1 VIESEISTD
10 RTFTL
15 EKLQRFGFRRFV
27 IANGVTVDTD
37 IPTPDEMESAYE
49 SAPRVAGEIVQMRA
63 IECSLGLFAH
73 TGVRG
78 FETFL
83 KPNAAGRSYL
93 VAPIFGQHNRARRII
108 DLFFFAGPGI
118 DGKWCGPR
126 GQADYWALATGRGA
140 IVNGGELSKAW
151 TPESPLQ
158 VHTSPFVWAS
168 SGCEGV
174 IVIKEK
180 AKCLLSQAAYVRCQT
195 CEEAEALDLEYF
207 SELPGRGDAVQG
219 PQDWDS
225 IAAFI
230 EKKAHHA
237 AWLADAP
244 AREAAERA
252 ARLARRKIFVEPSAE
267 SVN

>member
-10 RTFTL
+10 RTFTIDN
-15 EKLQRFGFRRFV
+15 LQRFGFRRFV
-27 IANGVTVDTD
+27 IANGVTLDTD
-37 IPTPDEMESAYE
+37 IATPDEMTLAYE

-63 IECSLGLFAH
+63 IECGLGLFAH
-73 TGVRG
+73 TGIRG

-93 VAPIFGQHNRARRII
+93 VAPIFGMHNRQRRII
-108 DLFFFAGPGI
+108 DLFFFAGPRI

-140 IVNGGELSKAW
+140 MVNSTELAKSW
-151 TPESPLQ
+151 TSESPLQ

-168 SGCEGV
+168 GGCEGV

-180 AKCLLSQAAYVRCQT
+180 AKALLSQASYVRCQT
-195 CEEAEALDLEYF
+195 CEEAEALELEYF

-219 PQDWDS
+219 PQDWES